1 MRRTRAVGAGMAA
14 LVVAALMAAGCGGG
28 NSNAPQAQTTA
39 NAGQNQINPLPYAQ
53 VKQGG
58 NLNWPI
64 DSTVVNFNTNELDGN
79 DLNTVQ
85 LMNATMPQLYL
96 ADAKNNLTY
105 NPNYLTGQPKVTMSG
120 GRQTVT
126 YEINPKAKWS
136 NGTPITAADFIAQWK
151 ALNGSNGAYKVVTTT
166 GYDAISSVTQGS
178 SPQEVIATFKTP
190 FSEWWT
196 VFSLLYP
203 ASTNNN
209 PATFN
214 TGWVKQPLASAGPF
228 MFASQDTSAQTYTL
242 KPNPNW
248 WGQKPKLSSITFR
261 VVDDSAQ
268 AAALQNK
275 EIDFLDVGPNATT
288 YKQVQGFPGVDLRTA
303 GGPNFRHITINGSAP
318 QLADLQTRQ
327 AIAMGIN
334 RTAIAKALLGPLG
347 VKNPQP
353 LNNHFY
359 LQNQTGYQDN
369 SKPYGTYNPT
379 QAAQMLT
386 QQGWVV
392 QGGTRV
398 NSGQVPATAA
408 LKGKTLKINL
418 VIPTTVAVSLS
429 EAQLIQQQLKQIQV
443 EVDINSVDVNHFFD
457 QFVAT
462 GAFDMT
468 VFSYIGTSFPITGS
482 IGIYQNK
489 QGDSWNANF
498 SRVGTAEIDNLMN
511 SAVRATNPQDAIKN
525 ANTADAAIW
534 KEVMVLPT
542 YQRPDI
548 WACNSNLVNFGAF
561 GFQTID
567 YTTIGFKQ

>member
-1 MRRTRAVGAGMAA
+1 MAA
-14 LVVAALMAAGCGGG
+14 LVVAALVAAGCSSG
-28 NSNAPQAQTTA
+28 NSNAPAAQTTA
-39 NAGQNQINPLPYAQ
+39 NAGQNQIAPLPYAQ

-58 NLNWPI
+58 NVNWPI
-64 DSTVVNFNTNELDGN
+64 NSTIVNFNTNELDGN

-85 LMNATMPQLYL
+85 LMDALMPQLYL
-96 ADAKNNLTY
+96 ADAKNNLTF
-105 NPNYLTGQPKVTMSG
+105 NPNYLTGQPKVQMSG
-120 GRQTVT
+120 GHQTVT

-151 ALNGSNGAYKVVTTT
+151 ALNGKNGTYKVVTTT
-166 GYDAISSVTQGS
+166 GYDDITSVVQGS
-178 SPQEVIATFKTP
+178 SPQEVIANFNTP

-209 PATFN
+209 PSTFN

-228 MFASQDTSAQTYTL
+228 VFASQDTSAQTYTL

-318 QLADLQTRQ
+318 ELADLQTRQ
-327 AIAMGIN
+327 AISMGIN
-334 RTAIAKALLGPLG
+334 RAAIAKALLGPLG
-347 VKNPQP
+347 VKNPVP

-369 SKPYGTYNPT
+369 AGTVGSYNPT
-379 QAAQMLT
+379 QASQMLT
-386 QQGWVV
+386 QQGWVA
-392 QGGTRV
+392 QGTTRV

-408 LKGKTLKINL
+408 LKGKTLNLNL

-443 EVDINSVDVNHFFD
+443 GVTINSVDVNHFFD
-457 QFVAT
+457 QYVAT

-482 IGIYQNK
+482 VGIYQNK
-489 QGDSWNANF
+489 QGNSWNANF
-498 SRVGTAEIDNLMN
+498 SRVGTAQIDSLMN
-511 SAVRATNPQDAIKN
+511 QAVRATSPQQAIKN
-525 ANTADAAIW
+525 ANTADVAIW
-534 KEVMVLPT
+534 NEVMVLPT

-548 WACNSNLVNFGAF
+548 WATNSNLVNFGAF